1 MEDQLGTVL
10 LSYFSRATYDD
21 MYANVPHERG
31 TFLGRQVY
39 EMVGN
44 LQFEVYILKGGLG

>member
-1 MEDQLGTVL
+1 
-10 LSYFSRATYDD
+10 